1 MNRQIVIAHDE
12 DDAALATQVAR
23 PLQDAGYEPLHLGTV
38 LVGESLTEQASNL
51 LAAGA
56 PVVICATR
64 LAMGSEWPKRLAF
77 AARQRTPSLLF
88 VAHMEAKADVKAVAL
103 DDTVARWHVD
113 AALAARQLVAALQTH
128 CPITAPAARAAV
140 EETLNDAQEQLYK
153 HLLEQGPPPP
163 PETLRELA
171 LNAKAVRGL
180 KGYLLHRHAHWLHR
194 GVTQA
199 FVNLDLIT
207 DHGPQSPEQRYT
219 PKRCHS
225 LPELLA
231 QAVDAG
237 GWLLKGSPGCGKSTL
252 LQHHEFTQAEAA
264 LRALHV
270 GQVPVEICIWQRL
283 SEYTPGSAAPR
294 EWLTQRFTAL
304 YPNWPAAAQPERL
317 GRVRY
322 LLDGLNEL
330 PSVDGTPRSEVVQ
343 RFSLWAFGQQA
354 LMAAPVFSVREQD
367 LSYSLARPAD
377 HFKVQQA
384 SLQAWSAQQVMAYCA
399 LRLGESNALWPVLEG
414 DATLLAFSR
423 LPLNLAAQCELY
435 ESLGRAARHRAEL
448 FSGLAWLRLRREHG
462 QGRLNAPGLLPA
474 HDARQLLDETHWRSH
489 LLALPARGGLVRGLD
504 AQGLAMQRLGAAV
517 SVDEDQVR
525 LDANNPAGLPEWLQ
539 AAKDLG
545 IAETELSGQFRFS
558 HQLWQEF
565 FAARALSKAD
575 QPLPDVG
582 PPALEDLAQVKA
594 GMGLLD
600 PLPGPGVSP
609 WEETIKMAAQLV
621 GQTAPSPDALL
632 RSVMAVN
639 LPLAARA
646 ALGCLAH
653 ITPELL
659 AQLQTR
665 LLERSRDP
673 ATDVRLR
680 IEAARALGE
689 LGDPRYEGPQTGARY
704 RWPNAKHWVRIEA
717 GTYTIGSLDGN
728 ADERP
733 LTPVP
738 LQAFEMAFAPVTNAE
753 YQCFVNAGGYQ
764 DQQWWV
770 GEQARKWLRKG
781 LAMESEMAWW
791 RPRLQALRERGEAA
805 FVEDLFTGLTPTVK
819 KSLEPCI
826 DWSNDDTKRWLD
838 NEFSAKPATEPLF
851 AHDNRYN
858 HPAQPVVGI
867 CAIEAEAYCR
877 WLSAHT
883 CRDVRLP
890 TEAEWEAAARGH
902 EARSWPWGHADI
914 TPERANHEDTRL
926 RCASPVAVF
935 PAGDAPGPLCDMAG
949 NVWDW
954 TASPYNAK
962 GHDLAALIGQAVDV
976 ALPRALRGG
985 GWNLTAPRCRAAYR
999 DRITVGGRN
1008 DTLGL
1013 RLVRAA
1019 PSNPEP

>member
-1 MNRQIVIAHDE
+1 MNRQVIIAHHHREEAQADL
-12 DDAALATQVAR
+12 LATVLR
-23 PLQDAGYEPLHLGTV
+23 DAGYDAVHDGTMQI
-38 LVGESLTEQASNL
+38 GESLTGTIGNL

-56 PVVICATR
+56 PVVLCATS
-64 LAMGSEWPKRLAF
+64 LAMGTRWPKK
-77 AARQRTPSLLF
+77 
-88 VAHMEAKADVKAVAL
+88 VAH
-103 DDTVARWHVD
+103 
-113 AALAARQLVAALQTH
+113 AARQLNASVFVAQMDKDADIDAVVFGEKAVEWWQPDAADRLVAALH
-128 CPITAPAARAAV
+128 AKYPIKAEVTSPTV
-140 EETLNDAQEQLYK
+140 EETLNPAQDQLYK
-153 HLLEQGPPPP
+153 HLLEQAPLPE

-180 KGYLLHRHAHWLHR
+180 KGYLLHRHAHWQHR
-194 GVTQA
+194 GVKHA

-207 DHGPQSPEQRYT
+207 DHGPQSPEQRFT
-219 PKRCHS
+219 PTRCHS

-231 QAVDAG
+231 LASDAG

-252 LQHHEFTQAEAA
+252 LQHHELTQAAAA

-270 GQVPVEICIWQRL
+270 GQVPDEICIWQRL

-317 GRVRY
+317 GNVRY

-354 LMAAPVFSVREQD
+354 LMAAPVLSVREQD

-384 SLQAWSAQQVMAYCA
+384 SLQDWSAEQVMAYCA
-399 LRLGESNALWPVLEG
+399 LRLGESNALWPVLDG

-423 LPLNLAAQCELY
+423 LPLNLAAQCVLY

-448 FSGLAWLRLRREHG
+448 FSGLAWLRLRRELG
-462 QGRLNAPGLLPA
+462 QGRLNAPGLL
-474 HDARQLLDETHWRSH
+474 HERDARQVLDETHWRSH
-489 LLALPARGGLVRGLD
+489 LLALPAKGGLVRGLD

-525 LDANNPAGLPEWLQ
+525 LDASNPAGLPEWLQ

-575 QPLPDVG
+575 QALPDVSA
-582 PPALEDLAQVKA
+582 PALEDLAQVKA

-609 WEETIKMAAQLV
+609 WEETIKMAAQL
-621 GQTAPSPDALL
+621 APAPDALL

-659 AQLQTR
+659 AQLQAR

-689 LGDPRYEGPQTGARY
+689 LGDPRYEGPQASVRY
-704 RWPNAKHWVRIEA
+704 RWPNDKHWVRIEA
-717 GTYTIGSLDGN
+717 GTYTIGSLDGDD
-728 ADERP
+728 DERP
-733 LTPVP
+733 LTPVAIE
-738 LQAFEMAFAPVTNAE
+738 AFEMAFAPVTNAE
-753 YQCFVNAGGYQ
+753 YQCFVDAGGYQ
-764 DQQWWV
+764 DEQWWV
-770 GEQARKWLRKG
+770 GEQARKWLREG
-781 LAMESEMAWW
+781 LAMEDEMAWW
-791 RPRLQALRERGEAA
+791 RPRLKALREHGQSAFDEAL
-805 FVEDLFTGLTPTVK
+805 FVGLTPTRRK
-819 KSLEPCI
+819 NMELCI
-826 DWSNDDTKRWLD
+826 EWSEGDGRRWLD
-838 NEFSAKPATEPLF
+838 DNFSAKPATEPLF
-851 AHDNRYN
+851 ANDSQHN
-858 HPAQPVVGI
+858 HTAQPVVGV
-867 CAIEAEAYCR
+867 CFIEALAYCR
-877 WLSAHT
+877 WLSAQT
-883 CRDVRLP
+883 GRDVRLP
-890 TEAEWEAAARGH
+890 NEAEWEAAARGH
-902 EARSWPWGHADI
+902 EARPWPWGHAGI
-914 TPERANHEDTRL
+914 SAERANHEDTRL
-926 RCASPVAVF
+926 RCTSPVAVF
-935 PAGDAPGPLCDMAG
+935 PAGDAPGPLCDLAG
-949 NVWDW
+949 NVWEW
-954 TASPYNAK
+954 TASVYNAA
-962 GHDLAALIGQAVDV
+962 GHDLAALQGEVLDES
-976 ALPRALRGG
+976 LPRAVRGG
-985 GWNLTAPRCRAAYR
+985 GWHLTGPRCRAASRYWYP
-999 DRITVGGRN
+999 VGNRAN
-1008 DTLGL
+1008 ALGL

>member
-103 DDTVARWHVD
+103 DDTVARWHD
-113 AALAARQLVAALQTH
+113 DPALAARQLVASLQTH

-207 DHGPQSPEQRYT
+207 DHGPLSPEQRFT
-219 PKRCHS
+219 PTRYHS

-231 QAVDAG
+231 QVVDAG

-252 LQHHEFTQAEAA
+252 LQHHEFTQAVAA

-270 GQVPVEICIWQRL
+270 GQVPEEICIWQRL

-294 EWLTQRFTAL
+294 EWLAQRFTAL

-330 PSVDGTPRSEVVQ
+330 PSVDGTPRGEVVQ

-354 LMAAPVFSVREQD
+354 LMEAPVFSVREQD

-384 SLQAWSAQQVMAYCA
+384 SLQEWSPDQVMAYCA
-399 LRLGESNALWPVLEG
+399 LRLGESNALWPVLAA
-414 DATLLAFSR
+414 DASLLAFSR

-517 SVDEDQVR
+517 SVDEDQVS
-525 LDANNPAGLPEWLQ
+525 LNSSNPAGLPEWLQ

-545 IAETELSGQFRFS
+545 VTETELSGQVRFS

-575 QPLPDVG
+575 ETLPDVSA
-582 PPALEDLAQVKA
+582 PELEDLARVKA

-609 WEETIKMAAQLV
+609 WEETIKMAAQLAP
-621 GQTAPSPDALL
+621 APSALL

-646 ALGCLAH
+646 ALGCLAN

-659 AQLQTR
+659 VQLQAR

-689 LGDPRYEGPQTGARY
+689 LGDPRYDESQTGVRY
-704 RWPNAKHWVRIEA
+704 RWPNDKHWVRIEA
-717 GTYTIGSLDGN
+717 GIYTIGSLDGHE
-728 ADERP
+728 DERP

-753 YQCFVNAGGYQ
+753 YQCFVEAGGYQ
-764 DQQWWV
+764 DEQWWV
-770 GEQARKWLRKG
+770 GEQARQWLREG
-781 LAMESEMAWW
+781 WPMEGEVAWW
-791 RPRLQALRERGEAA
+791 RPRLQALRERGQVA
-805 FVEDLFTGLTPTVK
+805 FDEDLFAGLTPTVMK
-819 KSLEPCI
+819 NLEQCI
-826 DWSNDDTKRWLD
+826 EWCEEDARQWLD
-838 NEFSAKPATEPLF
+838 EQFSAKVATEPLY
-851 AHDNRYN
+851 AHDGLYR
-858 HPAQPVVGI
+858 HPVQPVVGI
-867 CAIEAEAYCR
+867 CLVEAQAYCR
-877 WLSAHT
+877 WLSAQT
-883 CRDVRLP
+883 GRGVRLP
-890 TEAEWEAAARGH
+890 TEAEWEAAARGI
-902 EARSWPWGHADI
+902 EARPWPWGYADI

-926 RCASPVAVF
+926 RCTSPVAVF
-935 PAGDAPGPLCDMAG
+935 PAGDAPGPLCDAAG
-949 NVWDW
+949 NVWEW
-954 TASPYNAK
+954 TASAYRAE
-962 GHDLAALIGQAVDV
+962 GHDLAALQGQVSDDG
-976 ALPRALRGG
+976 LPRAVRGG
-985 GWNLTAPRCRAAYR
+985 GWNFTGPHCRATCR
-999 DRITVGGRN
+999 GRRAFSLRN
-1008 DTLGL
+1008 RNLGL
-1013 RLVRAA
+1013 RLVRVA
-1019 PSNPEP
+1019 PSTPAP